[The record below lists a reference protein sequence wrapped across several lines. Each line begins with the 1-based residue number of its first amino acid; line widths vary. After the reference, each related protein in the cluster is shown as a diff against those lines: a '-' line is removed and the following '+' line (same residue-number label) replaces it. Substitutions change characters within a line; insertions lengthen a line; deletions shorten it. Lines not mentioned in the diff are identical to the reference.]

1 MQIVLASLNAA
12 VALLSGVSS
21 LVGLARPSLALAE
34 GEQLGPGGT
43 FFLGAY
49 AARALPLSLV
59 TLVALAAGPA
69 TALPPV
75 LVVSGLAQVG
85 DAVLGARRG
94 NRPMVATCI
103 VLALIHLGSAGWLLA
118 R

>member
-1 MQIVLASLNAA
+1 MQTVLVAANAA
-12 VALLSGVSS
+12 VALLSGGSS
-21 LVGLARPSLALAE
+21 LVGLVRPSVALAE
-34 GEQLGPGGT
+34 GEQLGAAGS

-59 TLVALAAGPA
+59 TLVVLLAGPVA
-69 TALPPV
+69 AQVPV
-75 LVVSGLAQVG
+75 LAVAGLARVG

-94 NRPMVATCI
+94 NHPMAASCVG
-103 VLALIHLGSAGWLLA
+103 LALIHLASATWLLA